1 MKKHIWAI
9 CFTSALVAFTV
20 FIALDTF
27 VLSKAYNE
35 NATGMNTSMFSS
47 QTETQNEDVQAP
59 DETVQ
64 EQAAVSDESAY
75 KDENISIT
83 LTEYEQYGTTI
94 YVADVELSSTIYL
107 KTAFANDTYGKNV
120 TATTSTIAE
129 ANNAILAI
137 NGDYYGAQEKGYV
150 IRNGIVYRSTARGAD
165 VLCIYADGTMKVV
178 NDRDYTADEL
188 VKSGVWQAFSFG
200 PGLVENRVVSVD
212 ENDEVGRAKA
222 SNPRTAIGLID
233 ANHFVFVVSDGRTDE
248 SEGLSLYELATFM
261 QGLGVKE
268 AYNLDGGGSSTLYYG
283 GEVVNNPT
291 SGGKIKE
298 REVSDIVYIGY

>member
-9 CFTSALVAFTV
+9 CFTSALIAFTV

-27 VLSKAYNE
+27 VLSAAYNE
-35 NATGMNTSMFSS
+35 KATGMNTSLFSVR
-47 QTETQNEDVQAP
+47 TETQNEDAQAP

-64 EQAAVSDESAY
+64 EQTAVSDESAY

-83 LTEYEQYGTTI
+83 LTEYERYGTKI
-94 YVADVELSSTIYL
+94 YVADVTLASAAYL

-120 TATTSTIAE
+120 TEKTSVTAE
-129 ANNAILAI
+129 ENDAILAI
-137 NGDYYGAQEKGYV
+137 NGDYYGSQERGYV
-150 IRNGIVYRSTARGAD
+150 IRNGIVYRSSAKGAQ

-178 NDRDYTADEL
+178 NDRDYTAEEL
-188 VKSGVWQAFSFG
+188 VENGVWQAFSFG
-200 PGLVENRVVSVD
+200 PGIVANGLISVG

-233 ANHFVFVVSDGRTDE
+233 ANHFIFVVSDGRTDE
-248 SEGLSLYELATFM
+248 SEGLSLYELAEFM
-261 QGLGVKE
+261 QSLGVKE
-268 AYNLDGGGSSTLYYG
+268 AYNLDGGGSSTMFFN
-283 GEVVNNPT
+283 GEVINNPT
-291 SGGKIKE
+291 TNGKIKE